1 MFCLGGPGETTKDL
15 ENVKHAIR
23 ESKCESKGVPTRD
36 ITDGLIDAVLDT
48 GLIVSDNDGKG
59 NCLFHALSE
68 QLETVKKIKI
78 RHYELRKTLVQ
89 YLKENPETVGF
100 VRYL

>member
-1 MFCLGGPGETTKDL
+1 M
-15 ENVKHAIR
+15 KHAIR
-23 ESKCESKGVPTRD
+23 ESKRESKGVPTRD
-36 ITDGLIDAVLDT
+36 ITDGLIDAVLDM

-100 VRYL
+100 VRYLYVLLKTVSIARSVT